1 MDNDQIVIITVWKVC
16 QVVNWKITKNKQ
28 RINKLIHMCKLED
41 VVSGQQKNTK
51 TEYK

>member
-1 MDNDQIVIITVWKVC
+1 MESMSSCELEN
-16 QVVNWKITKNKQ
+16 NHKQ